1 MQDVNIFIANN
12 IYDFQDVSVN
22 HVLMLTVFKT

>member
-12 IYDFQDVSVN
+12 IYDLQDVSVN
-22 HVLMLTVFKT
+22 CVLMLTVIKT